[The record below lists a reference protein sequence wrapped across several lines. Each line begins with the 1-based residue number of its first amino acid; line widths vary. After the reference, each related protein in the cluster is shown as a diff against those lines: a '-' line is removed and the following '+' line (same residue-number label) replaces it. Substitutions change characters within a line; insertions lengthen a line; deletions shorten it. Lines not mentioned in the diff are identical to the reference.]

1 MASVTG
7 FVEKVKF
14 RNEDNGYSVLSVVS
28 NGEEYILVGI
38 FHYIEEGELIEANGS
53 MTEHPIYGEQLQVE
67 SYELKIP
74 ESTVAIAMY

>member
-28 NGEEYILVGI
+28 NGEEFLW
-38 FHYIEEGELIEANGS
+38 
-53 MTEHPIYGEQLQVE
+53 E
-67 SYELKIP
+67 SFI
-74 ESTVAIAMY
+74 I

>member
-28 NGEEYILVGI
+28 MVKNI
-38 FHYIEEGELIEANGS
+38 FLW
-53 MTEHPIYGEQLQVE
+53 E
-67 SYELKIP
+67 SFI
-74 ESTVAIAMY
+74 I